1 MSLRAEEPLEE
12 CSEWP
17 VVADIGGLWPRDLIK
32 LSLAAATIKS
42 RCWRG
47 GSRVL
52 AWSWSALIYGPSTET
67 LGPGCRAAPPGQII
81 GPHSLKLCPAVR
93 HPAAMRFLPNSS
105 LSLHHILQTEKHHKV
120 QVVVIPR
127 TMGRHSSVYWS
138 DVFSE
143 CTSWSVLVVVVPS
156 IGSFIPV

>member
-1 MSLRAEEPLEE
+1 
-12 CSEWP
+12 
-17 VVADIGGLWPRDLIK
+17 
-32 LSLAAATIKS
+32 
-42 RCWRG
+42 
-47 GSRVL
+47 
-52 AWSWSALIYGPSTET
+52 
-67 LGPGCRAAPPGQII
+67 
-81 GPHSLKLCPAVR
+81 
-93 HPAAMRFLPNSS
+93 MRFLPNSS

-143 CTSWSVLVVVVPS
+143 CTSWSVLVVVVVVVVVVPS